1 MPDAGAEPS
10 SVEAGVS
17 HHPADVLAD
26 ALESDEVT
34 DSEFEAVD
42 NALEHMILGEALPEV
57 KIVKS
62 KALISLDQAHAK
74 LSPEILKALID
85 KFKGSLT
92 QVRQLDERDQIF

>member
-1 MPDAGAEPS
+1 MPDAGTESS

-34 DSEFEAVD
+34 DSELEAVD

-62 KALISLDQAHAK
+62 KALISLDQAHSK